1 MIFSILIYL
10 CNIICSLL
18 YDFFKKCLFY
28 LAVIYLFSLMLRMQP
43 YLFVFALLVVRQTIE
58 YLQLK
63 KVNVFTLLIFLK
75 IRLCSYIC

>member
-18 YDFFKKCLFY
+18 YHFFKKCLFY

-43 YLFVFALLVVRQTIE
+43 ICLYIALLVVRQTIE
-58 YLQLK
+58 YVQLK
-63 KVNVFTLLIFLK
+63 KVNTHIYFPIK
-75 IRLCSYIC
+75 H

>member
-18 YDFFKKCLFY
+18 YHFFKKCLFY

-43 YLFVFALLVVRQTIE
+43 YLIVYCI
-58 YLQLK
+58 
-63 KVNVFTLLIFLK
+63 I
-75 IRLCSYIC
+75 SS